1 MRCFVFTWHK
11 ANASTKKGS
20 ILTLELALVF
30 ILGSRTFLQWHKSC
44 ACACRYSENKALVCF
59 SKINK
64 SLFNILCMSFPWFLS
79 HFSLLFYYM
88 LLKKRTESFDQ
99 NEFVWFPVDLTG
111 VRKKR
116 FFFFLTPIL
125 TFSVMILTPN
135 VPGFFFAFVFV
146 VCFFLTWTRNDPPV
160 LFCRDLEIT
169 TKYWLCRS
177 NKCCID

>member
-116 FFFFLTPIL
+116 FFFFLAPIL

-135 VPGFFFAFVFV
+135 DPWFLFCFCVCCLFFFNLNSKWSPST
-146 VCFFLTWTRNDPPV
+146 FL
-160 LFCRDLEIT
+160 
-169 TKYWLCRS
+169 
-177 NKCCID
+177 